1 MIKIPPKYKELYTTD
16 KPIILITG
24 GRGSAKSFNATTFA
38 ERLSFE
44 QGHIILFSRYTMS
57 AADKSIIP
65 ELKEKIDLDGT
76 GKYFKINKNDILN
89 LRSDSKILFSGIKT
103 SSGNQTAK
111 LKSIQGLTTF
121 FVDEAEEWESEDEYD
136 TIKLSIRKK
145 GVKNRVI
152 IVMNPSNSEHFIYQ
166 KYIKDTHKII
176 KIYGVDVQIST
187 HPEVLHIHTTYLD
200 NLEHLSDEFLNEINE
215 IKAKHDELT
224 EDKKNT
230 SKYAYKILGRWSDK
244 AEGVIFENWREGE
257 FNDSL
262 PYGYGQDYG
271 FSIDP
276 TTLIKM
282 AVDVKRKICYW
293 HEEYYGTKSLGTD
306 DIYEM
311 NKARIKKPNDLIVGD
326 SAEKRLISD
335 LKKKRLNIIEA
346 VKGAGSVSAGITAM
360 LDYEHVITPESKN
373 IKYEFNNYVWS
384 DKKANIP
391 EDDNNHAIDAGR
403 YIFNKLVNPRKKAF
417 GATSRNR

>member
-1 MIKIPPKYKELYTTD
+1 MITVSDPYKVLYTTN

-44 QGHIILFSRYTMS
+44 SGHKILFCRYTMS
-57 AADKSIIP
+57 SADKSIIP
-65 ELKEKIDLDGT
+65 EVQEKIDLDGSNE
-76 GKYFKINKNDILN
+76 YFKVNKTEIEN

-121 FVDEAEEWESEDEYD
+121 FVDEAEEWESEEEYD
-136 TIKLSIRKK
+136 TIKLSIRKA

-152 IVMNPSNSEHFIYQ
+152 IIMNPSTSEHFIYQ

-176 KIYGVDVQIST
+176 KVDGVDVQIST
-187 HPEVLHIHTTYLD
+187 HPDVEHIHTTYLD
-200 NLEHLSDEFLNEINE
+200 NENHLNEEFLNEVNS
-215 IKAKHDELT
+215 IKIKHDSLP

-230 SKYAYKILGRWSDK
+230 SKYAYKIIGRWSDK
-244 AEGVIFENWREGE
+244 AEGVIFENWKEGE
-257 FNDSL
+257 FDNSL

-282 AVDVKRKICYW
+282 AVDKTHKRCYW
-293 HEEYYGTKSLGTD
+293 HEEYYSAKSLGTEE
-306 DIYEM
+306 ILEV
-311 NKARIKKPNDLIVGD
+311 NKSRIARRNDLIVGD

-335 LKKKRLNIIEA
+335 LKKKGLNIKECK
-346 VKGAGSVSAGITAM
+346 KGPGSVSAGITAM
-360 LDYEHVITPESKN
+360 LDYEHIITPESTN
-373 IKYEFNNYVWS
+373 IKHEFNNYVWS

-391 EDDNNHAIDAGR
+391 EDDNNHAIDGGR
-403 YIFNKLVNPRKKAF
+403 YIFVELTNPKKKAF
-417 GATSRNR
+417 GSQRRVR